1 MITYDYWLNKNFSK
15 LEDAY
20 EDYLQMLDTTMKIP
34 MDFDEFIEDKFEHF
48 ISDYQDRKYDEM
60 KDERC

>member
-34 MDFDEFIEDKFEHF
+34 MDFDEFIEEKFEHF
-48 ISDYQDRKYDEM
+48 ISDYQDRKYDEY
-60 KDERC
+60 KERDI